1 MRAAGGSAWRLLRP
15 QHGPAREPGTRPPAR
30 SQGPPPARPSRV
42 RQECALH
49 SVKTTGDSPG
59 DDFKVSRFLV
69 QDGVKEQVNVKWRSD
84 LRNAEQLPGL
94 APASPPP
101 VPRLPEPGPCTAN
114 AAGGQGGR
122 PRAPRAPRAPRKR
135 LWEGVPWDGAD
146 GTPQTHGREDREASG
161 GCRTLQPRT
170 RGGVASP
177 AGGRGRHAPLAS
189 LSLLR
194 PRVGCSLLRVR
205 CIEGFEY

>member
-15 QHGPAREPGTRPPAR
+15 QHGPAREPGTRLPAR

-49 SVKTTGDSPG
+49 SVRTTGDSPG

-170 RGGVASP
+170 RGAWPALRG
-177 AGGRGRHAPLAS
+177 AGGGT
-189 LSLLR
+189 R
-194 PRVGCSLLRVR
+194 PSHPCP
-205 CIEGFEY
+205 C

>member
-1 MRAAGGSAWRLLRP
+1 MRAAGGSASRLLRP

-49 SVKTTGDSPG
+49 SVRTTGDSPG

-101 VPRLPEPGPCTAN
+101 VRRLPEPGPCTAN
-114 AAGGQGGR
+114 AASGSPVLLGPPGSGSGKGSPGTVPTAR
-122 PRAPRAPRAPRKR
+122 PRRT
-135 LWEGVPWDGAD
+135 GA
-146 GTPQTHGREDREASG
+146 EDREASG

-170 RGGVASP
+170 RGAWPALRG
-177 AGGRGRHAPLAS
+177 AGGGT
-189 LSLLR
+189 R
-194 PRVGCSLLRVR
+194 PSHPCP
-205 CIEGFEY
+205 C